1 MGFPAF
7 VRTLFFSRSFDGKS
21 SLEFLTG
28 AIYRRKTD
36 CKNLLF
42 TRIFDRPLLGRARG
56 SRILLCI
63 RHS

>member
-7 VRTLFFSRSFDGKS
+7 VRTLFFSRFFDGKS

-36 CKNLLF
+36 CENLFF
-42 TRIFDRPLLGRARG
+42 TRIFDRPLLLIFVLG
-56 SRILLCI
+56 ILFV
-63 RHS
+63 